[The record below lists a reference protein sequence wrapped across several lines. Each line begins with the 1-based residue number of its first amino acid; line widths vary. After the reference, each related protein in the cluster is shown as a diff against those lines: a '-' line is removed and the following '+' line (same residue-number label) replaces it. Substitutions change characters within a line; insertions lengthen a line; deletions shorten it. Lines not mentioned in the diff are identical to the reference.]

1 MRACDR
7 KGPPGQIPQS
17 TGLRIAIVG
26 FIFILLLLL
35 LNPLPPAVRGTAI
48 RIQEAFMSARQIPAR
63 KDIPAEH
70 KWDLSGLFESE
81 QPWEILFV
89 AIEKD
94 LASYGRYKGHL
105 KDSVAVFKSAIEF
118 HLGLTR
124 KLEKVYTYAHL
135 KSDEDKSNQ
144 YYLGLYQKALNLFTR
159 VSEKASFITPEIQA
173 LAEDVIR
180 RYLTDDSLSEY
191 KFFLEKI
198 LRNKPHTRSESE
210 EQILAMT
217 REIANGPVQIFGQLD
232 NVDLNFGSITD
243 ENGKEIELSHGNFT
257 TFLINPHRDIRRKAF
272 FQYYQAYQN
281 HKHTLAATLAHA
293 VKKDHFYARV
303 RNFKNCRLAALFSD
317 NIPETVYD
325 NLIQTVKGR
334 PAPLFKYLNFRQK
347 ALGLKA
353 LHFYDTYVPII
364 EDVDFRMPYEEA
376 VDVAVMALAPLGKEY
391 GQILQDGLLGGWV
404 DRYENRGKRSGAYSS
419 GCFDSPPYILLN
431 YEEHDINSL
440 YTLVHE
446 AGHSMHSYYAK
457 KYQPYV
463 DHEYTIFVAEVASTF
478 NEDLLSRYLLE
489 RYRDNPKM
497 RAFILNREIDNI
509 RATLFRQTMFAE
521 FETITHNIVEANQP
535 LTLDVM
541 RDAYR
546 KLLEVYFGDALALDP
561 ELSLECLRIP
571 HFYSAFY
578 VYKYATGVS
587 AAIAL
592 AEKVAKG
599 GEAARQNYLN
609 FLKLGGSKFP
619 LDELL
624 AAGVDMRSPVPIE
637 RAIAHFSDLVDQLIE
652 EYPKL

>member
-1 MRACDR
+1 
-7 KGPPGQIPQS
+7 
-17 TGLRIAIVG
+17 
-26 FIFILLLLL
+26 
-35 LNPLPPAVRGTAI
+35 
-48 RIQEAFMSARQIPAR
+48 MSGKLIPAR
-63 KDIPAEH
+63 QDIPAEH
-70 KWDLSGLFESE
+70 KWELSGLFESDK
-81 QPWEILFV
+81 PWETSFA

-94 LASYGRYKGHL
+94 LAAYDPYKGHL
-105 KDSVAVFKSAIEF
+105 KDSAAVFKAALEF

-124 KLEKVYTYAHL
+124 KLEKIYTYAHL

-144 YYLGLYQKALNLFTR
+144 HYLGLYQKALNLFTR
-159 VSEKASFITPEIQA
+159 ASEKASFMTPEIQA

-180 RYLTDDSLSEY
+180 RYLADDSLSEY
-191 KFFLEKI
+191 KFYLEKI
-198 LRNKPHTRSESE
+198 LRYKPHTRSESE

-217 REIANGPVQIFGQLD
+217 REIANGPVQVFGQLD
-232 NVDLNFGSITD
+232 NVDLNFGSLTD
-243 ENGKEIELSHGNFT
+243 ENGQEIELSHGNFS
-257 TFLINPHRDIRRKAF
+257 TFLINPHRDIRQKAF

-293 VKKDHFYARV
+293 IKKDHFYARV
-303 RNFKNCRLAALFSD
+303 RNFENCRIAALFGD
-317 NIPETVYD
+317 NVPETVYD
-325 NLIQTVKGR
+325 NLIQTAKGR
-334 PAPLFKYLNFRQK
+334 LAPLFKYLNFRQK
-347 ALGLKA
+347 VLGLKE

-364 EDVDFRMPYEEA
+364 EDVDFRMPYDEA
-376 VDVAVMALAPLGKEY
+376 AEIGIKALAPLGQEY
-391 GQILQDGLLGGWV
+391 GQILQEGLLAGWV

-419 GCFDSPPYILLN
+419 GCYDSPPYILLN
-431 YEEHDINSL
+431 YEEHNINSL
-440 YTLVHE
+440 YTLLHE

-497 RAFILNREIDNI
+497 KAYILNREIDNI

-521 FETITHNIVEANQP
+521 FETITHNAVEANQP
-535 LTLDVM
+535 LTLDM
-541 RDAYR
+541 MSAAYR
-546 KLLEVYFGDALALDP
+546 KLLEIYFGDALTLDA

-592 AEKVAKG
+592 AEKVANG
-599 GEAARQNYLN
+599 GEPARQNYLN
-609 FLKLGGSKFP
+609 FLKLGGSQFP
-619 LDELL
+619 LDQLNK
-624 AAGVDMRSPVPIE
+624 AGVDMRSAEPIE

-652 EYPKL
+652 EYHKL